1 MKVVVTGGAGFIG
14 SHLAE
19 LAFKKGYDVTIIDNI
34 SRTSYN
40 LDYLK
45 KNYPKIDFVKADV
58 RNIDTFKDSFKDADI
73 IFHTAGQV
81 AVTTSITDPR
91 LDYDINSTGTF
102 NVCEAARLSNTKPV
116 IVFCSTNKVYGD
128 LEIPVVE
135 KEKRYEYKSIKGV
148 SEKFEVS
155 PETSNCPY
163 GCTKINAE
171 NILVS
176 YYHTYGIPTV
186 RARMSCIYG
195 TRQFGIEDQGWI
207 SWFAIRTL
215 LKKPLTIYGDG
226 KQVRDIL
233 FVTDHA
239 NAFFKLAENSKKT
252 KGQAFNLGGGPENT
266 ISLIE
271 LLELLKELTGI
282 KTEIKYDK
290 PRQGDQKVYISDTS
304 KIKEMVNW
312 KPEVNVKEGVKRLVE
327 WTKENINLFK

>member
-14 SHLAE
+14 SHLCE
-19 LAFKKGYDVTIIDNI
+19 LAFKKGHDITVIDNI
-34 SRTSYN
+34 TRTSFN
-40 LDYLK
+40 LEYLK
-45 KNYPKIDFVKADV
+45 KNCPKINFVKADV
-58 RNIDTFKDSFKDADI
+58 RNLDSFKDSFKDADI
-73 IFHTAGQV
+73 VFHTAGQV
-81 AVTTSITDPR
+81 AVTTSITNPA
-91 LDYDINSTGTF
+91 LDYSINSTGTF
-102 NVCEAARLSNTKPV
+102 NVCEAARLSNKKPV

-135 KEKRYEYKSIKGV
+135 KEKRYEYRDIKGV

-176 YYHTYGIPTV
+176 YFHTYGIPTV

-233 FVTDHA
+233 FVKDHA
-239 NAFFKLAENSKKT
+239 NAFFKLAENFKKT
-252 KGQAFNLGGGPENT
+252 QGQAFNLGGGPENT

-271 LLELLKELTGI
+271 LLELLNELTGI
-282 KTEIKYDK
+282 KTEIKFDNQ
-290 PRQGDQKVYISDTS
+290 RQGDQKVYISDTS
-304 KIKEMVNW
+304 KIKNTVDW
-312 KPEVNVKEGVKRLVE
+312 KPEVNVREGVKQLVD
-327 WTKENINLFK
+327 WTRENIGLFR